1 MVRDME
7 HTAREKPRAS
17 PDYLM
22 QLINDK
28 KLMASLPNFCGI
40 FTHLERL
47 LDEEISRVRK
57 DMYVESLSGG
67 AGGGAGGGGRPE
79 LPEPEGAVVTLQQKL
94 YIPTKEYPDFNFV
107 GRILGPRGLTA
118 KQLEAETGCKIM
130 VRGKSS
136 MRDRKKEEQNRGKPN
151 WEHLSEELH
160 VLVTVEDTQNRA
172 DAKLQRAVAELKKLL
187 VPAAEGEDNLK
198 KMQLMELA
206 IINGTYRDGNSK
218 SQAMLGFSLAAAQA
232 PSPRLIAGPP
242 PPPGSVMTAAALRTA
257 QAGGPNPPPPAT
269 PAASA
274 AAAAALMPLMRPFQ
288 GAPPAGLVPSAADG
302 GGLIYTPYEY
312 SYPLAHPGASI
323 LEYPF
328 DPSAVV
334 AEPWRWELE
343 LGAAP
348 WLHGA
353 WARCRGGW
361 AV

>member
-1 MVRDME
+1 
-7 HTAREKPRAS
+7 
-17 PDYLM
+17 
-22 QLINDK
+22 
-28 KLMASLPNFCGI
+28 
-40 FTHLERL
+40 
-47 LDEEISRVRK
+47 
-57 DMYVESLSGG
+57 
-67 AGGGAGGGGRPE
+67 
-79 LPEPEGAVVTLQQKL
+79 
-94 YIPTKEYPDFNFV
+94 
-107 GRILGPRGLTA
+107 
-118 KQLEAETGCKIM
+118 M

-257 QAGGPNPPPPAT
+257 QAGGPNAPPPAT

-288 GAPPAGLVPSAADG
+288 GAPPAGLVPSPGDGGGGG

-334 AEPWRWELE
+334 
-343 LGAAP
+343 GAVASKLRRHHDLRVHP
-348 WLHGA
+348 YQRIVA
-353 WARCRGGW
+353 ADRGQW
-361 AV
+361 CMSTCVLVACHVL